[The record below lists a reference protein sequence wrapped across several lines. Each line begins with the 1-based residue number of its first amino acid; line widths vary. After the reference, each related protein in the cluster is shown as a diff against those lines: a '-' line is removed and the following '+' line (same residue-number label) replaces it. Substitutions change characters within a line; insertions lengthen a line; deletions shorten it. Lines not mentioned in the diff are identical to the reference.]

1 MMSKL
6 SKIKEHAAGIDL
18 GTKDFFVSVDGQ
30 NVKSFQT
37 HTAAL
42 NDLVSYLIE
51 NSITTVAMESTG
63 ILWLPLYDLLEN
75 AGIEIFLVNAAH
87 ARNIP
92 AQKSDPADC
101 RWLQRLHSYGLLLRL
116 TFIGDIRE
124 LRTYMRLRE
133 DHKEIASS
141 HIQHMQKAMDLMNLK
156 LKNVINQLHGVSG
169 QRIVQP
175 F

>member
-1 MMSKL
+1 MSEL
-6 SKIKEHAAGIDL
+6 SKIKKHAAGIDL

-42 NDLVSYLIE
+42 KELVSYLIE

-75 AGIEIFLVNAAH
+75 AGIEVFLVNAAH

-92 AQKSDPADC
+92 TQNQTLPIVVGFKDC
-101 RWLQRLHSYGLLLRL
+101 TATGYCVHPMCRVVISGNYGC
-116 TFIGDIRE
+116 I
-124 LRTYMRLRE
+124 
-133 DHKEIASS
+133 
-141 HIQHMQKAMDLMNLK
+141 
-156 LKNVINQLHGVSG
+156 
-169 QRIVQP
+169 
-175 F
+175 